1 MQASN
6 NPVSLLWFDNQVT
19 ELRVLSYNVRGL
31 RDDRAALADVV
42 RSVDPDVV
50 CVQEAPK
57 YLRWRS
63 KCASLAREW
72 GLLYV
77 AGGGSTGGTALFAH
91 LRVDVDDAREMALS
105 RQFGWPDRG
114 VASALIAKSGAR
126 IAVASIHLPLVA
138 EQRHQHA
145 ARVRELLDT
154 YDTSHRLAAGDLN
167 ERPPGPTWEAFG
179 LGGLADLDPQCGPTF
194 PAGQPVKRIDGILA
208 TEGVA
213 VVEHHVLDG
222 PAVARASDHRPLL
235 AVVRVPT
242 DG

>member
-1 MQASN
+1 LQASN

-91 LRVDVDDAREMALS
+91 LRVDGSSAGPIA
-105 RQFGWPDRG
+105 
-114 VASALIAKSGAR
+114 AS
-126 IAVASIHLPLVA
+126 P
-138 EQRHQHA
+138 QHSSPS
-145 ARVRELLDT
+145 RVR
-154 YDTSHRLAAGDLN
+154 A
-167 ERPPGPTWEAFG
+167 
-179 LGGLADLDPQCGPTF
+179 
-194 PAGQPVKRIDGILA
+194 
-208 TEGVA
+208 
-213 VVEHHVLDG
+213 
-222 PAVARASDHRPLL
+222 
-235 AVVRVPT
+235 
-242 DG
+242 